1 MSDALTIEILVN
13 GEPETVTV
21 RPEETVVTT
30 LRERLF
36 LTGTKRGCDQG
47 VCGACTVLVD
57 GEPVRG
63 CLTLAVSCIG
73 REVTTIEG
81 LEHNGAPSAVQ
92 AAFAEAGAI
101 QCGFCSPGMILAVTS
116 LLAEIPDPSAP
127 EVREA
132 IAANLCRC
140 SGYTKIV
147 EAALMAA
154 GDSR

>member
-13 GEPETVTV
+13 GELESVIV
-21 RPEETVVTT
+21 RPEETLVTT

-47 VCGACTVLVD
+47 VCGACTVLLD
-57 GEPVRG
+57 GQPVRG
-63 CLTLAVSCIG
+63 CLTLAASCIG

-81 LEHNGAPSAVQ
+81 LEHSGAPSAVQ
-92 AAFAEAGAI
+92 AAFAETGAI
-101 QCGFCSPGMILAVTS
+101 QCGFCTPGMILAVTA
-116 LLAEIPDPSAP
+116 LLAETPDPDVP

-132 IAANLCRC
+132 IAGNLCRC

-154 GDSR
+154 GGGG